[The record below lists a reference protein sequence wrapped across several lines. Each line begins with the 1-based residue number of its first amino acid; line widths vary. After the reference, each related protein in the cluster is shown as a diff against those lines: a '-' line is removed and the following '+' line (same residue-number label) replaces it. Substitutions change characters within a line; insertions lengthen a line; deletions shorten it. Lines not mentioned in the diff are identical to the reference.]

1 MELTWTLPVYTALVV
16 AVGLI
21 RVAELRLSK
30 RNRGRMRAQG
40 ATEVREP
47 HFGAMVLVHV
57 GVLVGSLVEAW
68 LVRRTAPPALASSM
82 LGLLLASIGLRWWTI
97 RTLGAHWNVAI
108 MDSIDKDG
116 RGQLTVATG
125 GPFRWIRHPNYVAV
139 FCELLAVPLLH
150 AAWISAGLGTAAHFW
165 VLYHR
170 VRTEESVLL
179 ANPSYQDAMGHKP
192 RFIPA
197 SLMCMAR
204 ILWAFVRLGRPVF
217 LLGGVAMYGLGV
229 AVALIEGARW
239 NARLFGLGQ
248 SVITAFQLMTHFSNE
263 YFDLE
268 ADKANTNSN
277 RWSGGSRVLPRGEL
291 PRWSALLAAGLSA
304 GVGLMAVAV
313 LWARHP
319 LPLLWPL
326 SLAIVVLAWFYSAP
340 PLRLHSTGWGELDGT
355 LVVTVLVPF
364 FGFYLHNPSLTGLG
378 RLAVAMVPASL
389 LQFSMLLA
397 VAVPDAQGDA
407 LAGKKTLAVR
417 LGVDQATRW
426 HALTAL
432 AAFTALPLLTALG
445 LPARV
450 GLVLLFLAPIALWRA
465 WSTLRAYEPEQAGR
479 RRVAFWA
486 TALFALSALAEIVG
500 LLLPVG

>member
-1 MELTWTLPVYTALVV
+1 MELTWTLPVYSALVL

-21 RVAELRLSK
+21 RVAELLLSK

-40 ATEVREP
+40 ASEVREP

-57 GVLVGSLVEAW
+57 GILVGSLVEAW
-68 LVRRTAPPALASSM
+68 LVRRSVGPVLASSM
-82 LGLLLASIGLRWWTI
+82 LVLLLASIGLRWWTI

-116 RGQLTVATG
+116 RLTVATG

-150 AAWISAGLGTAAHFW
+150 AAWISASLGFAAHVW

-170 VRTEESVLL
+170 VRTEEAVLL
-179 ANPSYQDAMGHKP
+179 ANPSYRETVGRKP

-197 SLMCMAR
+197 PLGR
-204 ILWAFVRLGRPVF
+204 RLRGLWAFVRLGRPVF
-217 LLGGVAMYGLGV
+217 LLGGAAMYSLGV
-229 AVALIEGARW
+229 AVALVEGGRW
-239 NARLFGLGQ
+239 NLGLYGPGLLAI
-248 SVITAFQLMTHFSNE
+248 SGFQLMTHFAND
-263 YFDLE
+263 YFDFE
-268 ADKANTNSN
+268 ADKANANFT
-277 RWSGGSRVLPRGEL
+277 RWNGGSRVLSRGEL
-291 PRWSALLAAGLSA
+291 PRWSALLGAGLSA
-304 GVGLMAVAV
+304 ATGLIVVAV

-326 SLAIVVLAWFYSAP
+326 SLAIVALAWFYSAP
-340 PLRLHSTGWGELDGT
+340 PLRLLATGWGEVDGA
-355 LVVTVLVPF
+355 LVVTILVPI

-407 LAGKKTLAVR
+407 LAGKKTLVVR

-426 HALTAL
+426 HALSAL
-432 AAFTALPLLTALG
+432 AAFTVLPLLTALG

-450 GLVLLFLAPIALWRA
+450 GLVLLCLAPIAVWRA
-465 WSTLRAYEPEQAGR
+465 WSALRTHELEHEGR
-479 RRVAFWA
+479 RSLAFWA